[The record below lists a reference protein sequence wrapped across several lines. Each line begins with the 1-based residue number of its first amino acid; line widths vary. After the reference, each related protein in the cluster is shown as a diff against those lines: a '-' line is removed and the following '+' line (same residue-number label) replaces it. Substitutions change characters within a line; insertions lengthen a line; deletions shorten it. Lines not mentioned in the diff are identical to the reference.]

1 VKDGAAL
8 AGTHSA
14 SHAYHSVVP
23 LDDPLRQRETQP
35 GAVFFLGSEEWFKNL
50 VGMLGSNTVPVVG
63 NYEADLI
70 LQFSGPQIKYSAVRQ
85 CIQGVHDQIRH
96 DLQHLARM
104 HLRYQVPWQILEDP
118 YGRSEKS
125 ISNCGRNT
133 RAHS

>member
-1 VKDGAAL
+1 
-8 AGTHSA
+8 
-14 SHAYHSVVP
+14 VP
-23 LDDPLRQRETQP
+23 LLPGRTVLRMRITPSCRSMIFFDNARPNP
-35 GAVFFLGSEEWFKNL
+35 GAVAFLGSEEWFKNL

-104 HLRYQVPWQILEDP
+104 HLRYQVPWQILDKVYLLGLDLP
-118 YGRSEKS
+118 LMDRSADS
-125 ISNCGRNT
+125 
-133 RAHS
+133 